1 MGCCCCGDEGTKV
14 HSVDE
19 RKTSVVD
26 VFVEYHGPVKER
38 SCTDTVWLFLF
49 AAFCAGLGY
58 ILFVAVRKGQPLRLI
73 NGLDNYGNI
82 CGIRNDADALPG
94 VPQSGRDMSQL
105 PLLVL
110 EDVLGQRRY
119 CASKCPVGYLTTPFR
134 RCIVENLPI
143 SFAGRAINVSSLFF
157 EEAAEDLTMCWRE
170 LGYMC
175 LIALG
180 FTLVVLM
187 LMRFF
192 TAAIVWLVL
201 FTISLTCV
209 GGTSYLW
216 FLWYITR
223 RDLSSLPDSEPKKHL
238 NDLQYWLAA
247 ACLATIVT
255 AILLLIIL
263 VMRKRIQLTAALF
276 TEAGRALT
284 ALPLLFLQPLWTL
297 LFLSTVFAAWI
308 VGMLFIVTSGDLT
321 ADKTSGLV
329 YLAQDT
335 LLKVAPWYHL
345 LALYWMTQFIVSCQY
360 MVIAGATA
368 TWYFTRDKDLGS
380 PICTSGHYLLRYHL
394 GSVLLGSFLVAL
406 VKLLRALL
414 KWIEKQLS
422 GRFSSCKVLL
432 KVCQVCLCCFERFL
446 KFLNRNAFILVAI
459 HGYPFCKAAREAF
472 SLLSKNVLRVA
483 AINCV
488 GDFVIFMAKVGVI
501 AGTTLIGYEI
511 LKMKNE
517 ALHYIWL
524 PLVVGG
530 VFAFL
535 ISHCFLSVYEMTIDT
550 LFLCFCEDCQMN
562 DGISR
567 PYFMST
573 NLMAFVKNSRK
584 ASKADVKHHKRA

>member
-1 MGCCCCGDEGTKV
+1 
-14 HSVDE
+14 
-19 RKTSVVD
+19 
-26 VFVEYHGPVKER
+26 
-38 SCTDTVWLFLF
+38 
-49 AAFCAGLGY
+49 
-58 ILFVAVRKGQPLRLI
+58 
-73 NGLDNYGNI
+73 
-82 CGIRNDADALPG
+82 
-94 VPQSGRDMSQL
+94 
-105 PLLVL
+105 
-110 EDVLGQRRY
+110 
-119 CASKCPVGYLTTPFR
+119 
-134 RCIVENLPI
+134 
-143 SFAGRAINVSSLFF
+143 
-157 EEAAEDLTMCWRE
+157 
-170 LGYMC
+170 
-175 LIALG
+175 
-180 FTLVVLM
+180 
-187 LMRFF
+187 
-192 TAAIVWLVL
+192 
-201 FTISLTCV
+201 
-209 GGTSYLW
+209 

-223 RDLSSLPDSEPKKHL
+223 RDISSLPDSEPKKHL

-297 LFLSTVFAAWI
+297 LFLSTVLAAWI

-329 YLAQDT
+329 YVTQDT

-511 LKMKNE
+511 LKASSHLRDLLARRKSPATAGFPVSYLVQLVSMN
-517 ALHYIWL
+517 AL
-524 PLVVGG
+524 G
-530 VFAFL
+530 
-535 ISHCFLSVYEMTIDT
+535 TI
-550 LFLCFCEDCQMN
+550 
-562 DGISR
+562 
-567 PYFMST
+567 
-573 NLMAFVKNSRK
+573 
-584 ASKADVKHHKRA
+584 